1 MAENRELWGDD
12 DGPSDPHGLMN
23 SERAYGF
30 DVDCSTRPYRLVES
44 QWGHCYDTD
53 LQAMLGLHC
62 YNFQK
67 GTKFKFEC
75 WEKFSCDYTC
85 EVCIYLTFQARDP
98 ASDCLISFQTLF
110 SDGGCG
116 ADFTI
121 EWRSL
126 ACRLKCNER
135 LDDYWDDK
143 ALIDEFYMGDMP
155 KWLSDEALAADN
167 KKFYVVQEP
176 DFLEND
182 WLYLYSEIAFYAK
195 TDCNLTTSPR
205 LEVKKVVIETKEEY
219 MTEAREKLKAENAI
233 FYISYK
239 YNGDDRAAR
248 GLAGDHRAIV
258 RKTMDGKP
266 GHMCLEVARRT
277 EALTSPGETSTPI
290 TDFTKLLIKN

>member
-67 GTKFKFEC
+67 
-75 WEKFSCDYTC
+75 
-85 EVCIYLTFQARDP
+85 ARDP
-98 ASDCLISFQTLF
+98 ASDSLISFQTLF

-135 LDDYWDDK
+135 LDDYWDDSR
-143 ALIDEFYMGDMP
+143 LIDDFYMGDMP

-167 KKFYVVQEP
+167 KKFYVVQES

-182 WLYLYSEIAFYAK
+182 WLYLYTEIAFYAK
-195 TDCNLTTSPR
+195 TDC
-205 LEVKKVVIETKEEY
+205 
-219 MTEAREKLKAENAI
+219 
-233 FYISYK
+233 
-239 YNGDDRAAR
+239 
-248 GLAGDHRAIV
+248 V
-258 RKTMDGKP
+258 RIDSFPTLG
-266 GHMCLEVARRT
+266 GQEGCYR
-277 EALTSPGETSTPI
+277 
-290 TDFTKLLIKN
+290 N